1 MLLDKLSIRAITI
14 VCLNALRLFIA
25 FIALKAFGEDQFE
38 EVFSLVSLL
47 SFLPVLSLG
56 FVTGS
61 KVVALTSLKSQNS
74 NISIF
79 IASYNLLILVV
90 IILVIF
96 LNLLIQS
103 DALFFASMIYC
114 MRFVAQIEE
123 IKLELKRYK
132 YAIRVALIYEVLILI
147 SIIQEKLIIPFVVIC
162 CLYII
167 LSLVRVKE
175 VSNFDEIK
183 KFLMG
188 SVSLRAFKL
197 ESSSYLL
204 FALDVYWASVFL
216 DSSEFIVYYFLARA
230 YSGISV
236 FYGNL
241 TKNIWA
247 QGYLAS
253 SGDAESYLKRAKN
266 ISIFLVLSIIA
277 FSLALFLFQDWLGAF
292 IQTAQDLNNNYTM
305 ITVLCFSV
313 YSVLQLYNRVQK
325 NIFSARNQL
334 LRLGNPYFV
343 IGLIYLFSLLVAY
356 QLFQGPLTFWT
367 TKLMVFV
374 LITWLQS
381 AILKRSE
388 K

>member
-14 VCLNALRLFIA
+14 VCLNALRLIIA
-25 FIALKAFGEDQFE
+25 FIALKVFGEDQFE

-61 KVVALTSLKSQNS
+61 KVVALNSLKSQNS
-74 NISIF
+74 NKSIF
-79 IASYNLLILVV
+79 IASYDLLILVV

-96 LNLLIQS
+96 LNLCMQS

-147 SIIQEKLIIPFVVIC
+147 SIIQEELIIPFAVIC

-167 LSLVRVKE
+167 LSIVRVKE
-175 VSNFDEIK
+175 VLNFDEIK
-183 KFLMG
+183 NFFIA

-216 DSSEFIVYYFLARA
+216 DSSEFIVYYFLARV
-230 YSGISV
+230 YSGITV

-253 SGDAESYLKRAKN
+253 SGEAESYLKRTKN
-266 ISIFLVLSIIA
+266 ISNFLLLGIIA
-277 FSLALFLFQDWLGAF
+277 FSLALLLLQDWLGALL
-292 IQTAQDLNNNYTM
+292 QTAEDLNNNYIM
-305 ITVLCFSV
+305 ITAFCFSV

-325 NIFSARNQL
+325 NIISARNQL
-334 LRLGNPYFV
+334 LRLGNLYFF
-343 IGLIYLFSLLVAY
+343 IGLIYLFSLSVTY
-356 QLFQGPLTFWT
+356 QLFQGFSIFWT
-367 TKLMVFV
+367 FKLMVFV

-381 AILKRSE
+381 AILKRS
-388 K
+388 